1 MQPFVGEDLAREEA
15 VGRGFT
21 DQEVVSAD
29 EHPNSEITAEH
40 RKALWQVLEDCGGR
54 RRFVP
59 FDAELRD
66 DDGLELDGVFTTP
79 KNLTRSV
86 CSLCVYISV
95 FVCVLLLTLCTI
107 AKMSNRRF

>member
-40 RKALWQVLEDCGGR
+40 RKALGQVLEDCGGR
-54 RRFVP
+54 WRFVSS
-59 FDAELRD
+59 DDELRD
-66 DDGLELDGVFTTP
+66 DDGLELEVFPGVFTTP
-79 KNLTRSV
+79 NLTRPVS
-86 CSLCVYISV
+86 SLCV
-95 FVCVLLLTLCTI
+95 
-107 AKMSNRRF
+107 